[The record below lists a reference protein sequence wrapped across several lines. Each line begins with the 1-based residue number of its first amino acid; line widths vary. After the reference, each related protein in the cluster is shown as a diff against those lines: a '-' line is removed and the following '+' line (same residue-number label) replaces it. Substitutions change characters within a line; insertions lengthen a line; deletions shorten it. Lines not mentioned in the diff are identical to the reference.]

1 MLLSPT
7 SLTILVGMVAC
18 NTAAA
23 ADTSVAWKT
32 CEVIASSVSSE
43 SAVYY
48 GGVEYNDDIHHWASS
63 STQLATCSFEPATI
77 QDVDIAL
84 QIIGENRCPFAVKGG
99 GHTANPGFSSTTGVQ
114 VAMTRF
120 SEVTYDSASQTAV
133 VGTGLI
139 WDDVYS
145 ALEPYGV
152 NVVGGRITG
161 VGVAGLT
168 LGGGYSW
175 LSNEHG
181 LTIDNVEAFEL
192 VMPNGKAVNVTQSSY
207 QDLFYALKGGLN
219 NFGIVTRFTLK
230 TFPQGQVWGGTITYP
245 NTSAVQITAAIADFV
260 ENCSDPK
267 AGMLS
272 AYEYSAGVPLVL
284 SIVFYNDPTPPMG
297 IFEKFLS
304 IPFSTKDV
312 STRSF
317 LSLVRSAPSNSTDGL
332 RGIFNM
338 ISVTGFPIELLQS
351 EADEASVS
359 LLIPFDI
366 ESTRQLTFVTQ
377 YWGKELAPLSG
388 VLLSYSVEPFLPTI
402 FSHNTSPSAYPGSR
416 DYSVSP
422 IRIYFAWTLSSSDE
436 LMQNAIRTSAAKLF
450 NKALELGQD
459 IENAPLYPNDAIFD
473 TPLERMYG
481 DNVHSLRAI
490 RRSVD
495 PDDVMGLAGGF
506 KF

>member
-1 MLLSPT
+1 MFFRARDYTRRRYCYLP
-7 SLTILVGMVAC
+7 
-18 NTAAA
+18 
-23 ADTSVAWKT
+23 
-32 CEVIASSVSSE
+32 
-43 SAVYY
+43 
-48 GGVEYNDDIHHWASS
+48 
-63 STQLATCSFEPATI
+63 Q
-77 QDVDIAL
+77 L

-207 QDLFYALKGGLN
+207 QDLFYALK
-219 NFGIVTRFTLK
+219 GIVTRFTLK

-351 EADEASVS
+351 EADEAS
-359 LLIPFDI
+359 
-366 ESTRQLTFVTQ
+366 